1 MVHKIDLFDPRLV
14 SPLDVLVKN
23 FFDNDAVF
31 NKPDNRSVKHPVD
44 VFEDDNGL
52 TFEVACTGLDK
63 SDVDITIEGDIL
75 KITYNKG
82 EEERKSDNTPGR
94 EQRRYYHN
102 GIKRSSFDF
111 GWKVA
116 RRFELAKANA
126 EMNNGLLSITIPL
139 ANESK
144 PKSIKIK

>member
-1 MVHKIDLFDPRLV
+1 MTVQQYGFNY

-23 FFDNDAVF
+23 FFDNDSVF
-31 NKPDNRSVKHPVD
+31 NKPDNRSVKHPID
-44 VFEDDNGL
+44 IYEDDNGL

-63 SDVDITIEGDIL
+63 SDVDITIEGDVL
-75 KITYNKG
+75 KITYDKDENQKLG
-82 EEERKSDNTPGR
+82 DK
-94 EQRRYYHN
+94 QYYHT
-102 GIKRSSFDF
+102 GIKRSSFNF
-111 GWKVA
+111 GWKIA

-126 EMNNGLLSITIPL
+126 EMNNGLLTITIPL

>member
-82 EEERKSDNTPGR
+82 EDERKSDNTPGK

-126 EMNNGLLSITIPL
+126 EMNNGLLLVEIPY

-144 PKSIKIK
+144 PKSLKIK

>member
-1 MVHKIDLFDPRLV
+1 MVHKIDLFDPRFV

-31 NKPDNRSVKHPVD
+31 NKPDNRSIKHPVD
-44 VFEDDNGL
+44 VFEDENGL

-75 KITYNKG
+75 KISYDKG
-82 EEERKSDNTPGR
+82 EEKKSDSS
-94 EQRRYYHN
+94 RRFYHS
-102 GIKRSSFDF
+102 GIKKSSFNF

-126 EMNNGLLSITIPL
+126 EMNNGLLIIAVPY

-144 PKSIKIK
+144 PKLLKIK

>member
-1 MVHKIDLFDPRLV
+1 MAHKIDLFDPRFV

-23 FFDNDAVF
+23 FFDQDAVF

-75 KITYNKG
+75 KIAYERG
-82 EEERKSDNTPGR
+82 DDERKSDNTPGK
-94 EQRRYYHN
+94 EQKRYYHN
-102 GIKRSSFDF
+102 GIKRSSFNF

-126 EMNNGLLSITIPL
+126 EMDNGLLSITVPY

-144 PKSIKIK
+144 PKSLKIK

>member
-1 MVHKIDLFDPRLV
+1 MVHKIDLFDPRFV

-23 FFDNDAVF
+23 FFDQDAVF

-82 EEERKSDNTPGR
+82 EDERKSDNTPGK

>member
-23 FFDNDAVF
+23 FFDNESVF
-31 NKPDNRSVKHPVD
+31 NKPDNRSVSHPVD
-44 VFEDDNGL
+44 VFEDENGL

-75 KITYNKG
+75 KISYDKG
-82 EEERKSDNTPGR
+82 EEKKSDSS
-94 EQRRYYHN
+94 RRFYHS
-102 GIKRSSFDF
+102 GIKKSSFNF
-111 GWKVA
+111 GWKIA

-126 EMNNGLLSITIPL
+126 EMNNGLLIIAVPY

-144 PKSIKIK
+144 PKSLKIK

>member
-1 MVHKIDLFDPRLV
+1 MVHEIDLFDPRFV

-23 FFDNDAVF
+23 FFDNESVF
-31 NKPDNRSVKHPVD
+31 NKPDNRSVSHPVD
-44 VFEDDNGL
+44 VFEDENGL

-75 KITYNKG
+75 KLAHDRGDKPK
-82 EEERKSDNTPGR
+82 KSTSSKR
-94 EQRRYYHN
+94 FYHT
-102 GIKRSSFDF
+102 GIKRSSFNF

-116 RRFELAKANA
+116 RRFELAKATA
-126 EMNNGLLSITIPL
+126 EMNNGLLVITVPY

-144 PKSIKIK
+144 PKTLKIK